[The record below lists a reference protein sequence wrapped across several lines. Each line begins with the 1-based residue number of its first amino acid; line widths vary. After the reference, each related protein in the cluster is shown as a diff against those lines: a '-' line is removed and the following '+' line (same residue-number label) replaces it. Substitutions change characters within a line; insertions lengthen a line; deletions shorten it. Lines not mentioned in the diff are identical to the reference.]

1 MIKNIKVFFLLI
13 SRKTANFAPQFKNR
27 TTMAKNET
35 PRIFVCKKK
44 RFYPDFHFRQGN
56 EPKMNEFILK
66 RERFTAA
73 NKDFPYE
80 EMERDGKKYY
90 LLESWETY
98 YDEKGREIYE
108 FREAFEKKV
117 MTSILYIE
125 HEGFPTIRVE
135 IGTDGVVDF
144 YTLVDGVQGDI
155 PDRRY
160 VNGKLDIWEDEN
172 AGVIEPEFHNL
183 ERGKSLKKDEYG
195 NDLLVDFSELGG
207 GYMTYEYIYERQEMV
222 A

>member
-1 MIKNIKVFFLLI
+1 
-13 SRKTANFAPQFKNR
+13 
-27 TTMAKNET
+27 MAKNET
-35 PRIFVCKKK
+35 PRILVCKKK
-44 RFYPDFHFRQGN
+44 SFYPDYPFRQGN
-56 EPKMNEFILK
+56 EPSMNAFLLK
-66 RERFTAA
+66 REQFTAA
-73 NKDFPYE
+73 NIGFPYE
-80 EMERDGKKYY
+80 EMEQDGKKYY
-90 LLESWETY
+90 LLESCETY

-108 FREAFEKKV
+108 FKESFEKKV

-125 HEGFPTIRVE
+125 HAGFPTIRVE

-144 YTLVDGVQGDI
+144 YTLVDGVQGDF